1 MKSLKQK
8 FITYLGI
15 IIFVVCSFL
24 CTISYFKASGKTII
38 ISSAVL
44 FAGAFAFVYFVTD
57 NITNKLK
64 VAIDHIKETAKG
76 DFSVEVPEKYLTAKD
91 EIGDIARVINMQQ
104 QELKGLINE
113 VKTSA
118 KYSAEVSK
126 DVLLMVNE
134 LNSNTDS
141 TSAAS
146 EEISAG
152 MEETA
157 ASAEEMNASAEE
169 IEKAITQMAS
179 RAQEGASAAA
189 EIDKRASDLKENFKK
204 SQQAAE
210 EVYSETRENV
220 SKSIEQSKSVER
232 INELSN
238 AILEISAQT
247 NLLALNAAIEAAK
260 AGESG
265 RGFAVVAEEIRKLAE
280 QSQNT
285 ITEIQNVTKIVIDA
299 VENLSGSASNMIN
312 FMDKQVDSDY
322 KTMLEATEHYSKDA
336 LSVSDLITDF
346 SATSEELAASTHN
359 IITAIEEVASTVDES
374 AKGTQSI
381 SEKTIEIV
389 AEVQKIKENMDK
401 SEQNAVKL
409 EEAINKFKL

>member
-8 FITYLGI
+8 FIVYVEI
-15 IIFVVCSFL
+15 IIFAVCCIL
-24 CTISYFKASGKTII
+24 GTISYFNGSVKTII
-38 ISSAVL
+38 ISSLVL
-44 FAGAFAFVYFVTD
+44 VACAFVLVYFIT
-57 NITNKLK
+57 NSITNKLK
-64 VAIDHIKETAKG
+64 AAIDHIKGTANG
-76 DFSVEVPEKYLTAKD
+76 DFSIEVEEKYLTAKD
-91 EIGDIARVINMQQ
+91 EVGDIARAINMQQ
-104 QELKGLINE
+104 QQLKGLINE
-113 VKTSA
+113 VKNSA
-118 KYSAEVSK
+118 KYSAEISK

-146 EEISAG
+146 EEISSG

-179 RAQEGASAAA
+179 RAQEGASDAA
-189 EIDKRASDLKENFKK
+189 EIDKRANDLKENFKK

-210 EVYSETRENV
+210 KVYSETRENV

-238 AILEISAQT
+238 TILEISDQT
-247 NLLALNAAIEAAK
+247 NLLALNAAIEAAR

-280 QSQNT
+280 QSQNA

-299 VENLSGSASNMIN
+299 VKNLSDSASNMIN
-312 FMDKQVDSDY
+312 FMDKQVDGDY
-322 KTMLEATEHYSKDA
+322 KSMLEVTEHYSKDA
-336 LSVSDLITDF
+336 LSVSNLIMDF
-346 SATSEELAASTHN
+346 SATSEELEASTHN
-359 IITAIEEVASTVDES
+359 IITAIEEVASTVDEG

-409 EEAINKFKL
+409 EGAINKFKL